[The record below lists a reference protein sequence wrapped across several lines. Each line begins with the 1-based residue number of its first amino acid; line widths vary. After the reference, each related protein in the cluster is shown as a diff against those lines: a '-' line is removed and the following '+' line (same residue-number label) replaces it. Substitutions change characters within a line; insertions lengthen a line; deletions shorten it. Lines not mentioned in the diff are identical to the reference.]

1 MIDPTTPTE
10 IYETNGFFLIKG
22 FIPRFFSDYLKEVLN
37 THRINQDALDVYGD
51 PAFDTF
57 ALMSASMLPNI
68 IGKALSPT
76 YTYAK
81 IYQHDDDHL
90 PHLDAKECEHSVTI
104 FLGGN
109 YESLWPIWMQK
120 PEVHKT
126 PQLCAL
132 EEGDAVIYKGSE
144 VHHWRDNFEGTD
156 YFELTLHYVETDGEY
171 KQYIY
176 DTRPY
181 IGLPSATKRECGTSE
196 S

>member
-1 MIDPTTPTE
+1 MIPNET
-10 IYETNGFFLIKG
+10 YETNGFVLIKN

-37 THRINQDALDVYGD
+37 THRINQDSLEVYGD

-57 ALMSASMLPNI
+57 ALMSGSMLPKI
-68 IGKALSPT
+68 IGKALSPI
-76 YTYAK
+76 YTHAR
-81 IYQHDDDHL
+81 IYLNDNDHL
-90 PHLDAKECEHSVTI
+90 PHLDEKKCEHSVTI

-132 EEGDAVIYKGSE
+132 EEGDAVIYKGSQ

-171 KQYIY
+171 KDYIY

-181 IGLPSATKRECGTSE
+181 IGLPSATKREYGTSE
-196 S
+196 SQ